1 MSQKKKGVIM
11 LKPRYTIFYREM
23 NILQYFHI
31 CISVPLIK
39 TRSEVHEKNMSRKR
53 ALNFD
58 Q

>member
-1 MSQKKKGVIM
+1 M
-11 LKPRYTIFYREM
+11 LNPRYTIYREM

-39 TRSEVHEKNMSRKR
+39 TRSEVHEKNMPRKR